1 MHIIAPAMTS
11 IVMESLTY
19 KFNLMCHINHVKLVY
34 SYVTLCAV
42 CVLNIVL
49 YLMCFF
55 SRYRWLCYINPNFYG
70 FSASTVILLSD
81 FQSDCEINGGSEL
94 ECYTSSGKYILD
106 SFSFNDINP
115 YQNILV
121 STTK

>member
-1 MHIIAPAMTS
+1 M
-11 IVMESLTY
+11 
-19 KFNLMCHINHVKLVY
+19 
-34 SYVTLCAV
+34 
-42 CVLNIVL
+42 
-49 YLMCFF
+49 
-55 SRYRWLCYINPNFYG
+55 CYINPNFYG

-115 YQNILV
+115 YRNIVV
-121 STTK
+121 S

>member
-1 MHIIAPAMTS
+1 MH
-11 IVMESLTY
+11 
-19 KFNLMCHINHVKLVY
+19 C
-34 SYVTLCAV
+34 
-42 CVLNIVL
+42 
-49 YLMCFF
+49 MCFEHCTILYT
-55 SRYRWLCYINPNFYG
+55 RYRWLCYINPNFYG

-115 YQNILV
+115 YRNIVVRIDFMLI
-121 STTK
+121 TNLNG